1 MGGAQ
6 DLTLT
11 NYNFKHYSP
20 LWPLPWYPENLGDPT
35 DPENL
40 IYGSSFS
47 CSCVYSFMSNWH
59 KIGSLERGNL
69 ELCKCLHA
77 FCL

>member
-1 MGGAQ
+1 MFLFPSQALDPGRRSGRRERRGVGGAQ

-40 IYGSSFS
+40 IYGSFHHP
-47 CSCVYSFMSNWH
+47 W
-59 KIGSLERGNL
+59 ILL
-69 ELCKCLHA
+69 
-77 FCL
+77 